1 MKENPHPKV
10 RAGAVSICADIWKI
24 THPARSFK
32 KKVTSMNKK
41 TDTKP
46 PQNTQWIISRLDLP
60 RRRGGA
66 HYEVQH
72 ADGKRET
79 ITLSNRKRQVLDA
92 LMRAPVYCASP
103 VRLSDIVL
111 LLRNENGINIETEF
125 FQENDGIE
133 NTRFGIY
140 VLVDQVRYRGEVS
153 TVASP
158 AVESEAA

>member
-1 MKENPHPKV
+1 
-10 RAGAVSICADIWKI
+10 
-24 THPARSFK
+24 
-32 KKVTSMNKK
+32 MNKK

-66 HYEVQH
+66 RYEVQH
-72 ADGKRET
+72 ADGERET

-92 LMRAPVYCASP
+92 LVRSPIYCASP

-140 VLVDQVRYRGEVS
+140 VLVDQVRYLGETS

>member
-1 MKENPHPKV
+1 M
-10 RAGAVSICADIWKI
+10 D
-24 THPARSFK
+24 
-32 KKVTSMNKK
+32 KK

-46 PQNTQWIISRLDLP
+46 PQNTRWIISKCDLP
-60 RRRGGA
+60 HRRGGA
-66 HYEVQH
+66 RYEVQH

-92 LMRAPVYCASP
+92 LMCSPIYCASP

-140 VLVDQVRYRGEVS
+140 VLVDRVRYLGEVS
-153 TVASP
+153 TVAQR
-158 AVESEAA
+158 AVESEVAA

>member
-1 MKENPHPKV
+1 
-10 RAGAVSICADIWKI
+10 
-24 THPARSFK
+24 
-32 KKVTSMNKK
+32 MNKK

-60 RRRGGA
+60 RRRGSA
-66 HYEVQH
+66 RYEVQH

-79 ITLSNRKRQVLDA
+79 ITLSNRKRQVVDA
-92 LMRAPVYCASP
+92 LVRSPIYCASP

-111 LLRNENGINIETEF
+111 LLRNENGISIETEF

-140 VLVDQVRYRGEVS
+140 VLVDQVRYLGEVS
-153 TVASP
+153 TLASP
-158 AVESEAA
+158 VAESEAA

>member
-1 MKENPHPKV
+1 
-10 RAGAVSICADIWKI
+10 
-24 THPARSFK
+24 
-32 KKVTSMNKK
+32 MNKK

-46 PQNTQWIISRLDLP
+46 PQNTQWIISRRDLP
-60 RRRGGA
+60 CRRGGA

-72 ADGKRET
+72 ADGKRES

-92 LMRAPVYCASP
+92 LVRNPIYCASP

-111 LLRNENGINIETEF
+111 LLRNENGLNIETEF

-140 VLVDQVRYRGEVS
+140 VLVDEVRYLGEVS
-153 TVASP
+153 SVASP

>member
-1 MKENPHPKV
+1 
-10 RAGAVSICADIWKI
+10 
-24 THPARSFK
+24 
-32 KKVTSMNKK
+32 MNKQ

-92 LMRAPVYCASP
+92 LIRNPIYCASP

-111 LLRNENGINIETEF
+111 LLRNENGISIETEF

-140 VLVDQVRYRGEVS
+140 ILVDQVRYLGEVS

-158 AVESEAA
+158 AAESEVAA